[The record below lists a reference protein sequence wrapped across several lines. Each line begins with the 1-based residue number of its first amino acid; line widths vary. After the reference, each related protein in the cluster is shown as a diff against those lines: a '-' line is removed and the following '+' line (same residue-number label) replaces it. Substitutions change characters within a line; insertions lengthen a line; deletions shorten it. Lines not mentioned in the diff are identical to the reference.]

1 MKKTIRLFALLMVLS
16 LLLGG
21 LAVHAE
27 DAWSEEYYRVVD
39 MTDELSDEE
48 LEDLDLDCIELM
60 RSWSVDLAF
69 LVVTEQLLDGE
80 SVEELADYFYEDCG
94 FGYGSG
100 RDGYLAVY
108 LADTKTMEIY
118 CYGNAARRI
127 PADDLSF
134 IEKSVPDYEEEYGL
148 WGVLY
153 SVCSYLDGFLEDARG
168 RGQASAVPGQGE
180 GGETVTPSAAPS
192 QADGGETSSPAKQ
205 GGGVARGA
213 AGKPDWYPV
222 DTQDFQFY
230 HDETAPRVVD
240 DADLFSASAEARM
253 EARLSELRRELGK
266 DIVIFTDVS
275 AYGLSHAVYAA
286 DFYDFN
292 GYGIGPDYEGICLF
306 ICMDPADRGFW
317 TCASGPVTRELYT
330 EDAANALD
338 DVLYEYMVSA
348 AYTEGV
354 EDWIENVRTL
364 YVKGYPFV
372 PDWYPDPGEAVVRFH
387 DTSSPRVVDDAGLL
401 APDQVSALTAQA
413 AAIAEKYGMDVAV
426 HVTDERSGITRQE
439 YSDAYY
445 AVKGLGY
452 GDSFDGI
459 LLSVFQMP
467 GYYGTCRVTAE
478 GAIQE
483 KLTEVNLD
491 RLTEKCV
498 NTLEDDKPYQAI
510 RTWLKDVEHLAKTGR
525 VPQTKG
531 YWIGA
536 GVLGLL
542 LGSIVGGIALG
553 SARKKMAAPA
563 EKKTAEAY
571 MVPDTLDVRK
581 LEDRYTHT
589 TTSRKYSPVQS
600 KSGGG
605 GGGGSSYSR
614 SYSGSS
620 GRSHSGSGRRF

>member
-1 MKKTIRLFALLMVLS
+1 MKKTIRLFALLVVLC

-21 LAVHAE
+21 LSVCAE
-27 DAWSEEYYRVVD
+27 DAWSEDYYRVID
-39 MTDELSDEE
+39 MTDALSDEE
-48 LEDLDLDCIELM
+48 RDSLDEDCIALM
-60 RSWSVDLAF
+60 RAWSVDLAL
-69 LVVTEQLLDGE
+69 LVATEEDLDGDTP
-80 SVEELADYFYEDCG
+80 EELADYFYEDCG

-100 RDGYLAVY
+100 RDGFMAVY
-108 LADTKTMEIY
+108 LSDTKTMEIY
-118 CYGNAARRI
+118 CYGNASRRLS
-127 PADDLSF
+127 AGDLRL
-134 IEKSVPDYEEEYGL
+134 IEESAPDYEEEYGL

-153 SVCSYLDGFLEDARG
+153 SVCSYLDSLLEDAQQN
-168 RGQASAVPGQGE
+168 GQTTAVPGTGE
-180 GGETVTPSAAPS
+180 GE
-192 QADGGETSSPAKQ
+192 ETSSPAKQ

-222 DTQDFQFY
+222 DTQNFPFY

-253 EARLSELRRELGK
+253 EERLSELRRELGK

-317 TCASGPVTRELYT
+317 TCCTGPVTRDLYT
-330 EDAANALD
+330 EGAANALD
-338 DVLYEYMVSA
+338 DVLYEYMASA

-372 PDWYPDPGEAVVRFH
+372 PEWYPEPGETVERFH

-401 APDQVSALTAQA
+401 TPDQVSALTAQA

-426 HVTDERSGITRQE
+426 HVSDERSGITRQE
-439 YSDAYY
+439 YSDMYY

-452 GDSFDGI
+452 GDSFNGI

-467 GYYGTCRVTAE
+467 GYYGTCRVTAQ

-491 RLTEKCV
+491 RLTEKCTG
-498 NTLEDDKPYQAI
+498 TLEGDKPYQAI

-525 VPQTKG
+525 VPQSKG

-536 GVLGLL
+536 AVIGLL
-542 LGSIVGGIALG
+542 GGSIVGGIALG
-553 SARKKMAAPA
+553 IARKKMAAPA

-571 MVPDTLDVRK
+571 MVPDTLSVRK

-600 KSGGG
+600 KSSGG